1 MSERRKCRVCHFFH
15 KIGCHGNVPRDIGK
29 RGPDRSSAPKTL
41 SFGEKIVK
49 IGPVDTEILYFGEIN
64 KKDKKEEKKEITEG
78 KIYSPVGHLAK
89 QANDIRQ
96 TVQNTY
102 M

>member
-1 MSERRKCRVCHFFH
+1 M
-15 KIGCHGNVPRDIGK
+15 
-29 RGPDRSSAPKTL
+29 
-41 SFGEKIVK
+41 K

-64 KKDKKEEKKEITEG
+64 KKDKKEEKKITEG